1 MSKQKS
7 KHLDK
12 SVIYL
17 FLISFL
23 ISASVLAYRYTKYI
37 PCQDVELSINAR
49 AYRQDELIK
58 FLDNTENAKSWA
70 WDFGDDSEISTNKE
84 ALHFYKS
91 PGEYTVT
98 LTVNNICE
106 ATKVVT
112 IKEKLFVIDS
122 TKLPVFN
129 IPRTIKVGETLTVK
143 DETNNASTWE
153 WRFGE
158 TADANA
164 TSRTAEYTYEKA
176 GLKTISLIV
185 NGDINHITEKQIMVF
200 ALEEEKDN
208 NLTQITGTNRN
219 IRDNIKANPTGVAD
233 AQGNLIAVPLINES
247 QFKNKLMLIS
257 KNKLTANTFSEYFCG
272 NINKTVI
279 VNGRETSFLLFC
291 EKIRGRRLKIKQLTI
306 YREEGSNCIKS
317 IGIKHN
323 RFGIL

>member
-1 MSKQKS
+1 MSKHKS

-12 SVIYL
+12 NVIYL
-17 FLISFL
+17 FLIAFL
-23 ISASVLAYRYTKYI
+23 ASASVLAYRYTKYA
-37 PCQDVELSINAR
+37 PCQDVVLSIDAR
-49 AYRQDELIK
+49 DYRQDELIK
-58 FLDNTENAKSWA
+58 FKDNTENANSWA

-84 ALHFYKS
+84 ALHFYKN

-98 LTVNNICE
+98 LTVNNICK
-106 ATKVVT
+106 ATEIVT

-122 TKLPVFN
+122 TKLPLFN
-129 IPRTIKVGETLTVK
+129 IPRSIKVGEILTVK

-158 TADANA
+158 TAEANA
-164 TSRTAEYTYEKA
+164 TKRIAEYTYKEA

-185 NGDINHITEKQIMVF
+185 NGDIKHIAEKQIIVL
-200 ALEEEKDN
+200 ALEEEDN
-208 NLTQITGTNRN
+208 DITPITGTNRN
-219 IRDNIKANPTGVAD
+219 IRDNIKANPTSKSD
-233 AQGNLIAVPLINES
+233 SKGNLIAVPLINES

-272 NINKTVI
+272 DINKTVI
-279 VNGRETSFLLFC
+279 VNGKETSFLLFC
-291 EKIRGRRLKIKQLTI
+291 EKIRGKRLKIKQLTI

-317 IGIKHN
+317 VGIKHN